1 LKRYIIILLL
11 LSLQPVEAQQ
21 FLQENKEWQNGTF
34 LQKTVKISQTGK
46 ISTDPIETG
55 STIPLRQGWPVKTG
69 LWPQF
74 PVAADL
80 TGDGTKELIIATQD
94 GYLHIFNPNGG
105 YLSEVWPMHLGNE
118 LSSPVIA
125 DVDDDGMPE
134 IIVVARSD
142 WEKNWPNGW
151 VHVLKVNGEYVPGW
165 PHMLDGGHNWINS
178 VSISDINNDGHLN
191 IITATG
197 NTFGTGGGIIYNNKI
212 YVFNPDGSLLSGWP
226 VEPGTPY
233 AEELIPRSPLVLVD
247 LDQDGFLEI
256 ISGFLYSPDP
266 NGGKNRIFALN
277 HDGSTVYGFP
287 IRNEDWNCALA
298 SADMDND
305 GVYEIYSHS
314 RRYNHYGYKDN
325 SWNMENPGGFE
336 LAFADV
342 NNDGYPEIIYGSG
355 KVYVVDKD
363 GNLLPGWPQ
372 DTDSYADG
380 NPVAGDIDGDGNI
393 EILIGGYNSNKLFAW
408 HHNGSQ
414 VDGFPLT
421 TGGSNRRI
429 AISDLDGD
437 GSIEL
442 ISACSDS
449 FVYVWDIPSEG
460 PCTRL
465 EWPMY
470 QRDQY
475 HTGTYPSK
483 HGTSVIEEPG
493 KAARSFRLEQNY
505 PNPFNP
511 STEIRFVLPKAARV
525 NLSVYNNLGQR
536 IRTLETGFLAAG
548 THSALWNGRDHREH
562 PVPSGVYVC
571 RLTAEGEVV
580 TRKLTLMR

>member
-1 LKRYIIILLL
+1 LILLI
-11 LSLQPVEAQQ
+11 LQPVKAQKIS
-21 FLQENKEWQNGTF
+21 QENKEWRNGSF
-34 LQKTVKISQTGK
+34 LQKTVTFCQNDKISN
-46 ISTDPIETG
+46 DPIKTG
-55 STIPLRQGWPVKTG
+55 STIPLRDGWPVKTG

-80 TGDGTKELIIATQD
+80 TGDGKKEVIIATLD
-94 GYLHIFNPNGG
+94 GYLHIFNPNGE

-165 PHMLDGGHNWINS
+165 PHMLDGGHNCINS

-197 NTFGTGGGIIYNNKI
+197 GTFGTGGVIIYHNKI
-212 YVFNPDGSLLSGWP
+212 YVFNPDGTLLSGWP
-226 VEPGTPY
+226 VEPGAPY

-247 LDQDGFLEI
+247 LDQDGFQEI

-277 HDGSTVYGFP
+277 HNGSIVYGFP
-287 IRNEDWNCALA
+287 IQNESWNYALA
-298 SADMDND
+298 SADMNND

-314 RRYNHYGYKDN
+314 RRYNRYGYKDN
-325 SWNMENPGGFE
+325 SWNMENPGGHK

-372 DTDSYADG
+372 YTRSGGDIVDG
-380 NPVAGDIDGDGNI
+380 NPVVGDITGDGSL
-393 EILIGGYNSNKLFAW
+393 EILIGSYRTNHVFAW
-408 HHNGSQ
+408 HHDGRP
-414 VDGFPLT
+414 VAGFPLT

-449 FVYVWDIPSEG
+449 FVYVWNIPSEG

-511 STEIRFVLPKAARV
+511 STEIRFVLPKASKV
-525 NLSVYNNLGQR
+525 NLSVYNTLGQQIR
-536 IRTLETGFLAAG
+536 ILASGFMPSGSHTAV
-548 THSALWNGRDHREH
+548 WDGRDEQGSL
-562 PVPSGVYVC
+562 VPSGVYVC
-571 RLTAEGEVV
+571 RLRAEGEVV